1 MTPHDL
7 VAPSDYGHPT
17 AAWLG
22 PALADQ
28 RVLLRPPAPGDEPA
42 LVEMATDERVRHY
55 LGGPADEQTAA
66 VTAAQKTAAP
76 SWGQFVIVDRASGEV
91 AGSGSLARKR
101 GPWEISYQLRHQFW
115 GRQLALSTVV
125 LIRDWFFAHM
135 PDDVLIGT
143 TQQANERSRRVLQRA
158 GAVLTGTFT
167 QYGKQQ
173 ERYDF
178 VRGAAG

>member
-7 VAPSDYGHPT
+7 VASSDYGHPM
-17 AAWLG
+17 AAWLE

-42 LVEMATDERVRHY
+42 LVGMAIDERVRHY
-55 LGGPADEQTAA
+55 LGGPVDAQTAA
-66 VTAAQKTAAP
+66 ANAAQKIAA
-76 SWGQFVIVDRASGEV
+76 SWGQFVIVDRGSGEV

-115 GRQLALSTVV
+115 GRQLASSSVV

-143 TQQANERSRRVLQRA
+143 TQLANERSRRVLHRA
-158 GAVLTGTFT
+158 GAVLTGAFT
-167 QYGKQQ
+167 QYGERQ

-178 VRGAAG
+178 LRGATR